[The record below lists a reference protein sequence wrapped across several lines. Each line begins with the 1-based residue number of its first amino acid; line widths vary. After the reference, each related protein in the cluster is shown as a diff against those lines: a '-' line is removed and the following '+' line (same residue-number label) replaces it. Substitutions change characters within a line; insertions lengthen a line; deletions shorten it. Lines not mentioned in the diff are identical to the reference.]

1 MEVSLAARKVRDVE
15 CKDVVIRGGAVHMV
29 RLSQEGEGFVTII
42 EVAVAV
48 TTTVTIVI
56 EGGVARTVVISKAG
70 TTSATKMVEIG
81 GDVNEAETEEG
92 KKEDEIRDGGE
103 VTGVVLDESLDWV
116 SCKDESVGIWWR

>member
-1 MEVSLAARKVRDVE
+1 
-15 CKDVVIRGGAVHMV
+15 MV